1 MKMGNTHFFADIGA
15 LIYWI
20 LIKFCQSKLYDEM
33 SEKYKNRNLITN
45 GLFNLLILILIIM
58 LFLYYN

>member
-45 GLFNLLILILIIM
+45 GLFNL
-58 LFLYYN
+58 